1 MAGLLSKERIVAGPR
16 FNRWWN
22 VVAALAINLSI
33 GQAYAFSVFNL
44 PLARVLGV
52 SEPLP
57 EDWKLSALGW
67 IFTLAYVFL
76 GLSAGVGGKWQDRV
90 GPSLSGVV
98 AAFCFG
104 SGLFLSA
111 LGVWR
116 HQLALLYLGYGV
128 LGGCGLGLGFNT
140 PISILLRW
148 FPDRRGL
155 ATGMAIMGFGGGAI
169 LAAPLSTAL
178 MRRFATSTSVG
189 VAETFVVLGALY
201 TTAMLGGAFLFRLPP
216 DGVPRSR
223 EEAGSPAAGLT
234 AEQAVRTRPF
244 PLLWGVLL
252 VNVTAGLG
260 VLGQAAAMIQE
271 VFDGVSAETAGFFRA
286 FSSSASCA
294 TRRSA
299 PWRSRMRRSPGPRCP
314 PPRFSERASRESGP
328 QGGLADGRARGR
340 HGGRDL
346 WRGTPRGVAARALR
360 RGARLRRRGRAHR
373 GRAAPGAGSQRRGH
387 PGGHRAVDRGHG
399 APGGPERPGLRH
411 RGAEP
416 GPRAAADGGRGR
428 SRQRQRDHEDAGGQP
443 ASPPRVLRGHPGAR
457 GLPRLRRPAHPAGQ
471 PAQEPEA
478 GRVAGHHRL
487 QRGDARARGRPR
499 DRAPHRAGRS

>member
-44 PLARVLGV
+44 PLTRVLGV

-57 EDWKLSALGW
+57 QDWKLSALGW

-90 GPSLSGVV
+90 GPRKSGVI
-98 AAFCFG
+98 AAALFG

-178 MRRFATSTSVG
+178 MRRLPPRPRWGWRRRSSCWALSTPRPCWAARSCS
-189 VAETFVVLGALY
+189 ACPRT
-201 TTAMLGGAFLFRLPP
+201 AFL
-216 DGVPRSR
+216 
-223 EEAGSPAAGLT
+223 
-234 AEQAVRTRPF
+234 VRAKR
-244 PLLWGVLL
+244 
-252 VNVTAGLG
+252 
-260 VLGQAAAMIQE
+260 
-271 VFDGVSAETAGFFRA
+271 RA
-286 FSSSASCA
+286 
-294 TRRSA
+294 
-299 PWRSRMRRSPGPRCP
+299 P
-314 PPRFSERASRESGP
+314 PPP
-328 QGGLADGRARGR
+328 
-340 HGGRDL
+340 
-346 WRGTPRGVAARALR
+346 V
-360 RGARLRRRGRAHR
+360 
-373 GRAAPGAGSQRRGH
+373 
-387 PGGHRAVDRGHG
+387 
-399 APGGPERPGLRH
+399 
-411 RGAEP
+411 
-416 GPRAAADGGRGR
+416 
-428 SRQRQRDHEDAGGQP
+428 
-443 ASPPRVLRGHPGAR
+443 
-457 GLPRLRRPAHPAGQ
+457 
-471 PAQEPEA
+471 
-478 GRVAGHHRL
+478 
-487 QRGDARARGRPR
+487 
-499 DRAPHRAGRS
+499 